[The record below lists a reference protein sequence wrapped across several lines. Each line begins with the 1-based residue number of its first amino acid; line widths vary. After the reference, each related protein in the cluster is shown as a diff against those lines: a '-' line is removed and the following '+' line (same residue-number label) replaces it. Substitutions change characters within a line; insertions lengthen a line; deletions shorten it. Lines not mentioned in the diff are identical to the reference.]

1 MLVIGLTGENCA
13 GKTTAVDY
21 LTKKSFYPLS
31 LSDVIREELQAEGK
45 ALTRENLINK
55 GNDLRE
61 NFGPAILAVRIKEK
75 MSSDKNYVI
84 DSIRNPAEAEELKRL
99 DGFYLIYITADPE
112 TRFERLKNR
121 GREEDP
127 KTFEAFQEIE
137 KLEMENAEKTKQNL
151 KKTFEMASSTIVND
165 GDLGR
170 FHETLGRTL
179 SKVSKEFT
187 IERPTWDTYFM
198 SIAKQVATRS
208 NCVKRKVAAV
218 IVRDKQIISTGY
230 NGTPRGTTNCNEGG
244 CPRCNNFSESGK
256 SLEDCFC
263 SHGEENAIVQ
273 AAYNGVRTKDAS
285 IYTTFS
291 PCLLCTKMI
300 INAGIKEVVYNES
313 YSIDA
318 NSMKLL
324 KEAGVK
330 VRQCNID

>member
-13 GKTTAVDY
+13 GKTTAVDH
-21 LTKKSFYPLS
+21 LSKKGFYPLS
-31 LSDVIREELQAEGK
+31 LSDIIREELQAEGK
-45 ALTRENLINK
+45 AVTRENLIQK

-61 NFGPAILAVRIKEK
+61 NQGPAILAVRAKEK
-75 MSSDKNYVI
+75 MTHDKNYVI
-84 DSIRNPAEAEELKRL
+84 DSIRNPAEVEELKRL
-99 DGFYLIYITADPE
+99 DNFFLIYITADSRI
-112 TRFERLKNR
+112 RFERLKKR

-151 KKTFEMASSTIVND
+151 KKTFEMADKKIENNGKEARFYEEVD
-165 GDLGR
+165 RALGSIS
-170 FHETLGRTL
+170 E
-179 SKVSKEFT
+179 EFKM
-187 IERPTWDTYFM
+187 ERPTWDAYFM
-198 SIAKQVATRS
+198 NIAKQVATRS

-230 NGTPRGTTNCNEGG
+230 NGTPRGTRNCNEGG
-244 CPRCNNFSESGK
+244 CPRCNNFTESGK

-273 AAYNGVRTKDAS
+273 AAYNGVSVRDST

-300 INAGIKEVVYNES
+300 INAGISEVVYNEN
-313 YSIDA
+313 YSIDEH
-318 NSMKLL
+318 SMDLL
-324 KEAGVK
+324 KQAGVK
-330 VRQCNID
+330 VRKYSVD

>member
-165 GDLGR
+165 GDLAR

>member
-1 MLVIGLTGENCA
+1 MLIIGLTGENCSV
-13 GKTTAVDY
+13 KTTAVDY

-31 LSDVIREELQAEGK
+31 LSDVIREELQSEGK

-55 GNDLRE
+55 GNELRE

-75 MSSDKNYVI
+75 MTKDKNYIV

-99 DGFYLIYITADPE
+99 DNFFLIYITADAQA
-112 TRFERLKNR
+112 RFERLKKR

-151 KKTFEMASSTIVND
+151 KKTFGMTDKKIVND
-165 GDLGR
+165 SDMQR
-170 FHETLGRTL
+170 FNEELGRTL
-179 SKVSKEFT
+179 SLISKEFKF
-187 IERPTWDTYFM
+187 ERPTWDVYFM
-198 SIAKQVATRS
+198 DIAKQVATRS

-230 NGTPRGTTNCNEGG
+230 NGTPRGTTNCNENG
-244 CPRCNNFSESGK
+244 CPRCNNYSESGK
-256 SLEDCFC
+256 NLEDCFC

-273 AAYNGVRTKDAS
+273 AAYNGVRTKDAT

-300 INAGIKEVVYNES
+300 INAGIKEVVYNEN
-313 YSIDA
+313 YSIDE

-324 KEAGVK
+324 KEGGVK
-330 VRQCNID
+330 VSQCKVS